1 MIVDAHHHLWQP
13 ARGDYDW
20 LDSGG
25 NPALVAIDRDF
36 LVDDYRALAQAND
49 ISGSVL
55 VQAAQTVAETR
66 WLLAQAHASGGLIKG
81 VVGWIDMLA
90 PSAPDMLRDLAR
102 DPLLRSI
109 RPMLQDIPDVNWVL
123 QSQLDPAFRAI
134 IASDLAFDALIRPP
148 HLKPALALLQ
158 RYPDLRAIVDHCAK
172 PDIANGMWQP
182 WADDIRRM
190 ARETQAYCK
199 LSGLVTEA
207 RRGWKSIDIRPY
219 IEHVVEAFGPRR
231 ICWGSDWPVM
241 RLNAD
246 YAGWLQTAEEFV
258 ATLSK
263 DEQAGILGL
272 NAVRFYRLDQATAQ

>member
-20 LDSGG
+20 LDSRA
-25 NPALVAIDRDF
+25 NRALAAIDRDF

-49 ISGSVL
+49 ISGSML

-90 PSAPDMLRDLAR
+90 PDAPNVLTDLAR
-102 DPLLRSI
+102 DPLLRGI
-109 RPMLQDIPDVNWVL
+109 RPMLQDIPDVSWVL
-123 QSQLDPAFRAI
+123 QPQLDPAFRAL
-134 IASDLAFDALIRPP
+134 IASDLAFDVLIRPA
-148 HLKPALALLQ
+148 HLKAALRLLL

-172 PDIANGMWQP
+172 PDIANGMWEP
-182 WADDIRRM
+182 WANDILRI

-207 RRGWKSIDIRPY
+207 RPGWKSIDIRPY
-219 IEHVVEAFGPRR
+219 IEHVVDAFGPRR

-241 RLNAD
+241 LLNAD
-246 YAGWLQTAEEFV
+246 YAGWLKTAAELL
-258 ATLSK
+258 ATLSR
-263 DEQAGILGL
+263 DEQAGILGS
-272 NAVRFYRLDQATAQ
+272 NAVRFYRLDQATAH

>member
-20 LDSGG
+20 LDSRA
-25 NPALVAIDRDF
+25 NRALAAIDRDF

-49 ISGSVL
+49 ISGSML

-90 PSAPDMLRDLAR
+90 PDAPDVLTDLAR
-102 DPLLRSI
+102 DPLLRGI
-109 RPMLQDIPDVNWVL
+109 RPMLQDIPDVSWVL
-123 QSQLDPAFRAI
+123 QPQLDPAFRAL
-134 IASDLAFDALIRPP
+134 IASDLAFDVLIRPA
-148 HLKPALALLQ
+148 HLKAALRLLL

-172 PDIANGMWQP
+172 PDIANGMWEP
-182 WADDIRRM
+182 WANDILRI

-207 RRGWKSIDIRPY
+207 RPGWKSIDIRPY
-219 IEHVVEAFGPRR
+219 IEHVVDAFGPRR

-241 RLNAD
+241 LLNAD
-246 YAGWLQTAEEFV
+246 YAGWLKTAAELL
-258 ATLSK
+258 ATLSR
-263 DEQAGILGL
+263 DEQAGILGS
-272 NAVRFYRLDQATAQ
+272 NAVRFYRLDQAAAQ

>member
-1 MIVDAHHHLWQP
+1 VIVDAHHHLWQP
-13 ARGDYDW
+13 ARGDYGW
-20 LDSGG
+20 LDARA
-25 NPALVAIDRDF
+25 NPALAPIDRDF
-36 LVDDYRALAQAND
+36 LVEDYRALAKANG

-90 PSAPDMLRDLAR
+90 ADAPDVLLDLTR

-123 QSQLDPAFRAI
+123 QPRLDRAFRALI
-134 IASDLAFDALIRPP
+134 ESDLAFDVLIRPP
-148 HLKPALALLQ
+148 HLKAALALML

-172 PDIANGMWQP
+172 PDITSGMWQP
-182 WADDIRRM
+182 WADDILRI

-207 RRGWKSIDIRPY
+207 RPGWKSIDLRPY
-219 IEHVVEAFGPRR
+219 IEHVVEAFGPER

-241 RLNAD
+241 LLNAD
-246 YAGWLQTAEEFV
+246 YAGWLTAARDLI

-263 DEQAGILGL
+263 DEQAKIFGL
-272 NAVRFYRLDQATAQ
+272 NAIRFYRLDQDAGA

>member
-1 MIVDAHHHLWQP
+1 MIVDAHHHLWRP

-20 LDSGG
+20 LDARA
-25 NPALVAIDRDF
+25 NPALAAIDRDF
-36 LVDDYRALAQAND
+36 LVEDYRGLARANG

-81 VVGWIDMLA
+81 VVGWIDTLA
-90 PSAPDMLRDLAR
+90 PDAPDVLQSLAR

-123 QSQLDPAFRAI
+123 QPQLDPAFRALI
-134 IASDLAFDALIRPP
+134 ESDLAFDVLIRPA
-148 HLKPALALLQ
+148 HLQAALSLLL
-158 RYPDLRAIVDHCAK
+158 RYPKLRAIVDHCAK

-182 WADDIRRM
+182 WADDIQRI

-207 RRGWKSIDIRPY
+207 RRGWKSSDMRPY
-219 IEHVVEAFGPRR
+219 REHVVEAFGPGR

-241 RLNAD
+241 LLNAD
-246 YAGWLQTAEEFV
+246 YSGWLETATELI

-272 NAVRFYRLDQATAQ
+272 NAVRFYQLGQATAT